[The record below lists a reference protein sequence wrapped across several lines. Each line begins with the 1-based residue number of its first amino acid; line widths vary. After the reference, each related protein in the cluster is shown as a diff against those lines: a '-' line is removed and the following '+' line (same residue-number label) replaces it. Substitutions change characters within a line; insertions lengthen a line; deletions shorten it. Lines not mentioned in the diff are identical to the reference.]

1 MYRYKQIA
9 QETLYSN
16 ILHKTNIFNM

>member
-16 ILHKTNIFNM
+16 LLHKTNI